1 MGRDRLRDHLE
12 GYFFILPWLLGFVL
26 FTAGPMLASIGLS
39 FTEWDLLRPWPR
51 PVGWGN
57 YRALFQD
64 ELFYRSLWNTGVYAL
79 FAVPLSLVGALCVA
93 ILMNQRVRGIAVF
106 RTIFYLPSVTSGV
119 AVFLLWKWLFNPDFG
134 LINTAL
140 RARVPWLSTAGGLH
154 FTTVPLVANPPGWLS
169 DPHWAMPAL
178 ILMSLWGIGG
188 GMIIFLAGLQGIPEH
203 LYEAANLDGAG
214 TWAKFRHVTLPMLSP
229 TLFFHLTMGII
240 GALQYFTAAYVMTN
254 GGPVNATLFYVLYLY
269 QNVFDYLRL
278 GYASAMAWIL
288 FVVIVLLTI
297 LNFRLAPRWV
307 HYD

>member
-12 GYFFILPWLLGFVL
+12 GYLFILPWLLGFVL

-64 ELFYRSLWNTGVYAL
+64 ELFYRSLWNTVIYAL
-79 FAVPLSLVGALCVA
+79 FAVPLGLVGALFVA

-154 FTTVPLVANPPGWLS
+154 VTTVPLIANPPGWLS
-169 DPHWAMPAL
+169 EPHWAMPAL

-297 LNFRLAPRWV
+297 VNFRLAPRWV

>member
-1 MGRDRLRDHLE
+1 MTSKRRVNLE
-12 GYFFILPWLLGFVL
+12 GYLFIMPWLLGFVL
-26 FTAGPMLASIGLS
+26 FTAGPMLASIALS
-39 FTEWDLLRPWPR
+39 FTEWDLLRPSPR
-51 PVGWGN
+51 PIGVEN
-57 YRALFQD
+57 YRELFRD
-64 ELFYRSLWNTGVYAL
+64 ALFYRSLANTAVYAL
-79 FAVPLSLVGALCVA
+79 FAVPLGIATALSLAL
-93 ILMNQRVRGIAVF
+93 LLNQRVRGIALF

-134 LINTAL
+134 LINAL
-140 RARVPWLSTAGGLH
+140 LRTPVPWLATEGGLH
-154 FTTVPLVANPPGWLS
+154 VAATPLVPSPPGWLS
-169 DPHWAMPAL
+169 DPRWAMPAL
-178 ILMSLWGIGG
+178 ILMSLWGVGG

-203 LYEAANLDGAG
+203 LYEAADLDGAG
-214 TWAKFRHVTLPMLSP
+214 VWAKFRHVTLPQISP
-229 TLFFHLTMGII
+229 TLFFQLTMGII

-288 FVVIVLLTI
+288 FVLIVLLTI